1 MLLLFLVSTLFG
13 VSPGQLA
20 TFHIANVLWYF
31 LAIYSVVVS
40 GVIVVV
46 HDTYE
51 VILMILMILIFPPFL
66 FSGRAKLVS
75 AHAQS
80 SVEDQATPNSQSVI

>member
-1 MLLLFLVSTLFG
+1 MSTLFG

-20 TFHIANVLWYF
+20 TFHIANVFVVLF
-31 LAIYSVVVS
+31 SYSVVVS

-51 VILMILMILIFPPFL
+51 VIFMIFMIFNLSCFL
-66 FSGRAKLVS
+66 V
-75 AHAQS
+75 
-80 SVEDQATPNSQSVI
+80 